1 MAFIWRRRSTSIVKI
16 VAILT
21 AIWFFVAFFIYTD
34 DTRRETASNKWSAMS
49 QQLKSLA
56 AVGGNSINNAGASAL
71 ANNQLN
77 DFEHDAP
84 AGAFEAGGGF
94 GVGNNVVLERN
105 SGHKKPAPAEFDEDG
120 GGEAAD
126 GDGDGE
132 GMAADVPIA
141 QPDEPHNAEADGGGG
156 DDDNADVDINE
167 GDESIL
173 NNVVV
178 HPNEKVYHGKL
189 VAGNNKPSGNDNA
202 HQQVD
207 DGEFLNLIYTH
218 TLSHIYAHRLS
229 FINIKKKKEY
239 F

>member
-49 QQLKSLA
+49 QHLKSFA
-56 AVGGNSINNAGASAL
+56 AGGNDINGASGL

-77 DFEHDAP
+77 GFERDAA

-105 SGHKKPAPAEFDEDG
+105 NGHKNPAAAEFEEDG
-120 GGEAAD
+120 GAEAAD
-126 GDGDGE
+126 AERE

-141 QPDEPHNAEADGGGG
+141 QPDEPHNAEADGGDGNAGDG
-156 DDDNADVDINE
+156 DDNDENADVDINE

-189 VAGNNKPSGNDNA
+189 VAGNNKPSGNDNV
-202 HQQVD
+202 HQQMD
-207 DGEFLNLIYTH
+207 DGEFFKFNFTH
-218 TLSHIYAHRLS
+218 TNQTYMYMFRVSIHGHNEI
-229 FINIKKKKEY
+229 
-239 F
+239 